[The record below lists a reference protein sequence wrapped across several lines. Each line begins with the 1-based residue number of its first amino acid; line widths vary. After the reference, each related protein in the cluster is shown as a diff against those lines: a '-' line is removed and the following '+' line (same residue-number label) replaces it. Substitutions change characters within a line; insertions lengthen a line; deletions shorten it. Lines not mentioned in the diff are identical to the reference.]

1 MAELKLGWPGWIGV
15 VAGDLQA
22 QRRFY
27 RDVLGLPELQAGE
40 DWVWFDM
47 GSGRLF
53 ELLALDPE
61 RPQYNAVRYQ
71 TGFTV
76 GDIRSAAEEMATRGV
91 EQVTGIEGGIESHE
105 YWCYFR
111 DPEGN
116 LFEITQPL

>member
-1 MAELKLGWPGWIGV
+1 MAELELGWPNWIGV
-15 VAGDLQA
+15 VAEDLEA
-22 QRRFY
+22 QRQFY
-27 RDVLGLPELQAGE
+27 RDVLGLHELQAGD

-53 ELLALDPE
+53 ELLALDAE
-61 RPQYNAVRYQ
+61 RLQYSAVRYQ

-76 GDIRSAAEEMATRGV
+76 EDIRSAAKEMAARGV
-91 EQVTGIEGGIESHE
+91 EQVTDIEGGIESHQ

-116 LFEITQPL
+116 VFEITQPL